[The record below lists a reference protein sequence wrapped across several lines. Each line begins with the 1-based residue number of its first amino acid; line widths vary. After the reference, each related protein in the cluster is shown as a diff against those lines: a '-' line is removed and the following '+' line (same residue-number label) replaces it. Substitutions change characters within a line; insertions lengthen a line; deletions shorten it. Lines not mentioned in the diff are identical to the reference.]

1 MAAEDRAKQ
10 AMEEYKQALKAAYDE
25 MEKEDP
31 DCRMVET
38 LLRDQAKE
46 GNPIAKYG
54 LGTWYI
60 HGAHH
65 FEKDLAKGI
74 ELIEEAADARVAEAC
89 YDLAYG
95 FESGEGGEQNPKKAF
110 KYYVLAALYGDSDSF
125 VHVGRCYHDG
135 IGVEK
140 DEELADCWWEKAES
154 LGVKH
159 ASPDE

>member
-1 MAAEDRAKQ
+1 MAAQDQAKPT
-10 AMEEYKQALKAAYDE
+10 MKEHRQALKAAYDE
-25 MEKEDP
+25 MRKDEP
-31 DCRMVET
+31 DHRKVET
-38 LLRDQAKE
+38 LLRDQAEE

-54 LGTWYI
+54 LGSWYL
-60 HGAHH
+60 HGYHH
-65 FEKDLAKGI
+65 FEKDVAKGI
-74 ELIEEAADARVAEAC
+74 KLIEEAAEERVPEAC

-95 FESGEGGEQNPKKAF
+95 FESGKGGEQNPKMAF

-140 DEELADCWWEKAES
+140 DEELADCWWEKAEA

-159 ASPDE
+159 AHTDE